1 MLMRFT
7 LLDKYF
13 LIETLPPYGIGLVAF
28 TFLLFMGRIFHL
40 MKLVVYE
47 GTPVIYVLRFLIYL
61 IPSFL
66 IFTIPIALLLSIL
79 VSLGR
84 LSSDSEIIALKSS
97 GISML
102 QMFRPYA
109 LLALASFLVVNIVVL
124 EGLPWGTRKIKHLI
138 IEMVQETSYFQVKER
153 TFTKIG
159 NNFLFY
165 VENYDPATQTL
176 KDVFVQD
183 ARNPNRQITIVA
195 PRGQVLKDIKSHM
208 MVIRLFNGNIHQMFS
223 LKGSYQKL
231 HFETYDFRIDLAQKL
246 HHRGI
251 MRVKARDL
259 SVSALKARIQKRE
272 KEGKDVTGDEIELYK
287 KFALPFTCLIF
298 TLIGVPLGI
307 QPKRSKRSAGLLICL
322 LVVFSYYALT
332 IFFDALGQ
340 SKTLPPFWAVWLP
353 NIFIAL
359 VGGYL
364 FKLGY
369 KEQQPKA
376 FEYLENLWIRLKI
389 WIREKQK

>member
-1 MLMRFT
+1 MRLK

-13 LIETLPPYGIGLVAF
+13 FIETLPPYGIGLVAF

-40 MKLVVYE
+40 MKLVVYD
-47 GTPVIYVLRFLIYL
+47 GTPIVYVLRFLLYL

-66 IFTIPIALLLSIL
+66 IFTIPIALLLAVL

-102 QMFRPYA
+102 QIFRPYVI
-109 LLALASFLVVNIVVL
+109 LALASFLIVNLVIL

-138 IEMVQETSYFQVKER
+138 VEMIQETSYFQVTER

-165 VENYDPATQTL
+165 VENYDPTTQTL
-176 KDVFVQD
+176 RDIFVQD
-183 ARNPNRQITIVA
+183 ARDPNRQITIVA
-195 PRGQVLKDIKSHM
+195 PRGRVLKDTTNHL

-223 LKGSYQKL
+223 LKESYQKL
-231 HFETYDFRIDLAQKL
+231 HFSTYDFRIDLAKKFSTKK
-246 HHRGI
+246 I

-259 SVSALKARIQKRE
+259 SVTALKKLIERE
-272 KEGKDVTGDEIELYK
+272 RKAGEDISGDEIELNK

-307 QPKRSKRSAGLLICL
+307 QPKRSKRSAGLLLCL
-322 LVVFSYYALT
+322 LVVFIYYGLT

-340 SKTLPPFWAVWLP
+340 DKTLPPFWAVWLP
-353 NIFIAL
+353 NLIITL
-359 VGGYL
+359 GGLYM

-369 KEQQPKA
+369 REQIPKI
-376 FEYLENLWIRLKI
+376 FEFLGNLWIRFKI
-389 WIREKQK
+389 WLQEKRV

>member
-1 MLMRFT
+1 MRFT

-47 GTPVIYVLRFLIYL
+47 GTPVTYVLRFLIYL

-66 IFTIPIALLLSIL
+66 VFTIPIALLLSIL

-97 GISML
+97 GVSML

-109 LLALASFLVVNIVVL
+109 LLAIASFFMVNLIVL
-124 EGLPWGTRKIKHLI
+124 EGLPWGTRKIRHLI
-138 IEMVQETSYFQVKER
+138 IEMVQETSYFQVNER
-153 TFTKIG
+153 AFTKIG
-159 NNFLFY
+159 NGLLFY
-165 VENYDPATQTL
+165 VESYDPATQKL
-176 KDVFVQD
+176 KDIFVQD

-195 PRGQVLKDIKSHM
+195 PKGQVLKDIKSHM
-208 MVIRLFNGNIHQMFS
+208 MVIRLYNGNIHQMFS
-223 LKGSYQKL
+223 MKGSYQKL
-231 HFETYDFRIDLAQKL
+231 HFSTYDFRIDLAKKL
-246 HHRGI
+246 SHRGI

-259 SVSALKARIQKRE
+259 SVSALRERIHKRE
-272 KEGKDVTGDEIELYK
+272 KAGADVSGDKIELNK

-307 QPKRSKRSAGLLICL
+307 QPKRSKRSAGLLLCL
-322 LVVFSYYALT
+322 LVVFTYYALT

-340 SKTLPPFWAVWLP
+340 SHVLPPFWAVWLP
-353 NIFIAL
+353 NFLIATT
-359 VGGYL
+359 GGYL

-369 KEQQPKA
+369 REERPRV
-376 FEYLENLWIRLKI
+376 FEYLENQWIRLKI
-389 WIREKQK
+389 WVREKQK

>member
-1 MLMRFT
+1 MRFK

-13 LIETLPPYGIGLVAF
+13 FIETLPPYGIGLVAF

-47 GTPVIYVLRFLIYL
+47 GTPVIYVLRFLVYL

-66 IFTIPIALLLSIL
+66 VFTIPIALLLAIL

-97 GISML
+97 GVSML
-102 QMFRPYA
+102 QIFRPYGI
-109 LLALASFLVVNIVVL
+109 LALASFLIVNLVVL

-138 IEMVQETSYFQVKER
+138 VEMVQETSYFQVNER
-153 TFTKIG
+153 MFTKMG

-165 VENYDPATQTL
+165 VESYDPATQTL
-176 KDVFVQD
+176 KDIFVQD
-183 ARNPNRQITIVA
+183 ARDPHRQITIIA
-195 PRGQVLKDIKSHM
+195 PRGLVLKDTKHHI

-223 LKGSYQKL
+223 MKESYQKL
-231 HFETYDFRIDLAQKL
+231 HFSTYDFRIDLAK
-246 HHRGI
+246 RFGTKRI

-259 SVSALKARIQKRE
+259 SVSALRKRIAKRRKAGQ
-272 KEGKDVTGDEIELYK
+272 VVSSDEIELNK

-307 QPKRSKRSAGLLICL
+307 QPKRSKRSAGLLLCL
-322 LVVFSYYALT
+322 LVVFVYYGLT

-353 NIFIAL
+353 NLMIAL
-359 VGGYL
+359 AGLYM

-369 KEQQPKA
+369 KEQVPRFLQ
-376 FEYLENLWIRLKI
+376 FLGNLWIRFRI
-389 WIREKQK
+389 WLQEKRV